1 MTRATSEY
9 SGSQI
14 YACGQE
20 NKAVALVGLPVVGTV
35 MSALLVE
42 AGNKTSL
49 SLIIIDLSGFYI
61 AISQV

>member
-1 MTRATSEY
+1 MTRATSEC

-20 NKAVALVGLPVVGTV
+20 DKAVVLVGIPVVGTV

-42 AGNKTSL
+42 AGNKTSS
-49 SLIIIDLSGFYI
+49 SLIIMI
-61 AISQV
+61 